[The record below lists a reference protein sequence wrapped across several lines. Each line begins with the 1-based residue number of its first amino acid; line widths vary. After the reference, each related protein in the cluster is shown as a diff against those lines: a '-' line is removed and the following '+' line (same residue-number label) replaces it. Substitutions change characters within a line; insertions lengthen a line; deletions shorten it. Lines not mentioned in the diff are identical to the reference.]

1 MCVPRQKDYLVMAK
15 PSAAKKK
22 RPRQLLKTFVALFVV
37 FAMVGI
43 GLGVFLGGQS
53 PKNAGELFEE
63 GQKAVSEGRYADAIE
78 LYTEG
83 LALQPDAA
91 EGYNLLGIAY
101 RNEFARTGDA
111 EFQTREIE
119 ALRKAL
125 ELVPDYSEALLN
137 LGQTLVNAGEKQEGA
152 AYLQKFLEIEP
163 DFKDRAAVEQIIQ
176 QSGTQ

>member
-1 MCVPRQKDYLVMAK
+1 MAEPSMARKRRSRQRVRTYI
-15 PSAAKKK
+15 
-22 RPRQLLKTFVALFVV
+22 ALFVV
-37 FAMVGI
+37 IVMAVGV
-43 GLGVFLGGQS
+43 GLGFFLGGQS
-53 PKNAGELFEE
+53 PKNAGELFED

-91 EGYNLLGIAY
+91 EGYNMLGIAY

-137 LGQTLVNAGEKQEGA
+137 LGQTLVNVGEKQEGA

-176 QSGTQ
+176 QSGPQ